1 MFQSWCRLLKNG
13 TAKKRKST
21 HDMNAPMCAQCVLR
35 TSCCNAAFVTMIAKH
50 DSLVIGTGLDPGPV
64 SPLLDDAV

>member
-1 MFQSWCRLLKNG
+1 
-13 TAKKRKST
+13 
-21 HDMNAPMCAQCVLR
+21 MNAPMCAQCVLR